1 MKLRELFEAKKLSDA
16 PDILQDI
23 KKKCGEA
30 LKLYQEKGFCLYR
43 GLTTE
48 VYPAEITPKQR
59 ASKISQHFTPF
70 LFVTR
75 DPSWSKF
82 PRRDHSIM
90 CTTNLEY
97 ANEWESFTAAVF
109 PYDNT
114 VFGITEGED
123 FNLDSFPHVE
133 NALRTRRKFHDTMES
148 VDRMFSRLTRYD
160 ADAKSSLGEISD
172 YFKNAKS
179 SDGVQYDAVKDYIE
193 KTKSMY
199 SKELDA
205 FFKELLKHDGNIVSL
220 YRELFDPKKNGFQIA
235 KGMDELYSKVR
246 KETREVWFDN
256 KCIYVPVEWLTM
268 HKNTMAKL

>member
-43 GLTTE
+43 GLNTE
-48 VYPAEITPKQR
+48 VYPVEITPTQR
-59 ASKISQHFTPF
+59 ASKISQYFTPF
-70 LFVTR
+70 LFVTS
-75 DPSWSKF
+75 DPSWNKF

-90 CTTNLEY
+90 CTTDLAY
-97 ANEWESFTAAVF
+97 ATRWDSFTAVVF

-123 FNLDSFPHVE
+123 FNLDSFPHMDMLLG
-133 NALRTRRKFHDTMES
+133 NRHPFHVMMES

-179 SDGVQYDAVKDYIE
+179 SDGVQYDVIKDYIE

-205 FFKELLKHDGNIVSL
+205 FFKELLKHDGDIASL

-235 KGMDELYSKVR
+235 KGIDELYSKVR

-268 HKNTMAKL
+268 YKNTIAEL

>member
-1 MKLRELFEAKKLSDA
+1 MKLRELFEAEKSFDA
-16 PDILQDI
+16 PDIFQDI
-23 KKKCGEA
+23 KEKCGEA

-48 VYPAEITPKQR
+48 VYPVEITPAQR
-59 ASKISQHFTPF
+59 ASKISQYFTPF
-70 LFVTR
+70 LFVNS

-90 CTTNLEY
+90 CTTDLAY
-97 ANEWESFTAAVF
+97 ADEWESFTAAVF

-114 VFGITEGED
+114 VFGITKGED
-123 FNLDSFPHVE
+123 FNLDSFPHMNKV
-133 NALRTRRKFHDTMES
+133 LDLHRRFHDMLES
-148 VDRMFSRLTRYD
+148 IDRMFSRLTSYD
-160 ADAKSSLGEISD
+160 MGAKGSLDEISD

-179 SDGVQYDAVKDYIE
+179 ADGVQYDVIKDYIE

-199 SKELDA
+199 SKELDV
-205 FFKELLKHDGNIVSL
+205 FFKELLKHDGDIVSL
-220 YRELFDPKKNGFQIA
+220 YRELLDPKKNGFQIA

-256 KCIYVPVEWLTM
+256 KCIYVPIEWLTM
-268 HKNTMAKL
+268 YKSTIAKL